1 MRDETD
7 GYQAYLL
14 RLWRV
19 RYQGR
24 WRWRASI
31 DSPHTGEC
39 QVFATLAGL
48 FTFLKD
54 KTLQET
60 PVSGVDRQEV
70 DRGSVPYEAKESHD
84 V

>member
-1 MRDETD
+1 MRDEPD

-24 WRWRASI
+24 WQWRASI
-31 DSPHTGEC
+31 DSPHTGE
-39 QVFATLAGL
+39 QHNFGTLAGL
-48 FTFLKD
+48 FAFLKD
-54 KTLQET
+54 KTRQET
-60 PVSGVDRQEV
+60 PRSGVDGQDV
-70 DRGSVPYEAKESHD
+70 DGGSISCAEERHD